1 MYIMRVAL
9 RSADIDKTFYHEDGF
24 QAVPEGDSENFL
36 LGTVNQSRTRILF
49 RGVNLAAILGHD
61 ALRQRRTYTITLV
74 DIRFITENERNV
86 IDYDSPGCLR
96 TSNLWL
102 SGPDFVG
109 SNEVLVCPLT
119 NHDPNQEIVFER
131 PFFHRANLSDYTWFF
146 QNRLGASTTEFLHFN
161 RELHAAPSNATFQ
174 YCLRTNDPVLAMD
187 NKRVRVTGVP
197 SIDATAT
204 YFSINVQ
211 DLGND
216 LPAITQGVNRL
227 MNSLTVI
234 PEPDGG
240 WFTRRLHDLPSD
252 LPFGQSFSC
261 YMPTG
266 TNYLDLL
273 FTVRDLLDNKLQPVV
288 DAGGKVWPQMEFV
301 LDIA

>member
-1 MYIMRVAL
+1 MYMRVTL
-9 RSADIDKTFYHEDGF
+9 RSADIDKTFYDEDGF
-24 QAVPEGDSENFL
+24 QAVPEGDSDNFL
-36 LGTVNQSRTRILF
+36 LGAVNQSRTRILF

-61 ALRQRRTYTITLV
+61 ALRQRRTYTITLL
-74 DIRFITENERNV
+74 DLRFMTENDRNV

-102 SGPDFVG
+102 SGPEFVG

-131 PFFHRANLSDYTWFF
+131 PYFHRANLSDYTWFF
-146 QNRLGASTTEFLHFN
+146 QNRQGASTSEFLNFN
-161 RELHAAPSNATFQ
+161 RERHAAPSNTTFQ
-174 YCLRTNDPVLAMD
+174 YCLRTSDPAVADMD
-187 NKRVRVTGVP
+187 NKRVLVTGVP

-204 YFSINVQ
+204 YFSISVQ

-216 LPAITQGVNRL
+216 LPARTQGVNRP

-240 WFTRRLHDLPSD
+240 WFTRRFHPLPSD

-273 FTVRDLLDNKLQPVV
+273 FTV
-288 DAGGKVWPQMEFV
+288 
-301 LDIA
+301 